1 MAFALLEVWTLFDL
15 LLAKVL
21 SGVTPA
27 AKRNTYSVAILVGYL
42 TQGSVLSPA
51 TLGCVIAT
59 PTELPR
65 VRTIHY
71 KLHFNA
77 LPKQECVNA
86 EQPHYD

>member
-65 VRTIHY
+65 VRTIHDG
-71 KLHFNA
+71 LTIITHNCI
-77 LPKQECVNA
+77 PSPIVKQ
-86 EQPHYD
+86 